1 MAKKPVRPRTM
12 KRAEER
18 KYAGLVK
25 DRARLAALEPGG
37 SEARAI
43 AVSSASLVEPEARN
57 MPCVLCGGGVRVEE
71 HAAKGGL
78 RHVHVLCMQCG
89 ARRTVYFRIDALP
102 N

>member
-1 MAKKPVRPRTM
+1 MAKKPVRPRTQ
-12 KRAEER
+12 KRIEER
-18 KYAGLVK
+18 KYTGLVK

-43 AVSSASLVEPEARN
+43 AVSSASLVEVEARAT
-57 MPCVLCGGGVRVEE
+57 PCALCGGGVRVEE
-71 HAAKGGL
+71 HAAKEGL

-89 ARRTVYFRIDALP
+89 ARRTLYFRVIPLP

>member
-1 MAKKPVRPRTM
+1 MAKKPVRPRTQ

-18 KYAGLVK
+18 KFASLVK

-43 AVSSASLVEPEARN
+43 SVSSASLIEPEARS
-57 MPCVLCGGGVRVEE
+57 MPCALCGGSVRVEE

-78 RHVHVLCMQCG
+78 RPVHVLCMQCG